1 MIRPGFW
8 TGTTGMT
15 TTIRFNGRTS
25 ADQVL
30 AGHDLSARTVL
41 VTGANGGIGFETAR
55 ALAAAGA
62 RVLLGCR
69 NRTTGEDAVARI
81 RAHHPQARADFLALD
96 LGSLASVRT
105 ACASLAGTALDTI
118 ICNAGLI
125 APSYAQTAEGFEKTV
140 GVCHVG
146 HFALVQGLLPQLLA
160 NAASRVVMV
169 ASESHRS
176 PATLDFDNFPSR
188 EKGYFAMRSYGQ
200 AKLCNVLMANELQ
213 RRYAAQGLMACSLHP
228 GTMVTTNIGSESAL
242 VRFAMKL
249 VSPFTKDCN
258 QGAATS
264 VWAVV
269 HEPAAELGAQ
279 YLRDCRIDRATP
291 EGRDA
296 QVAAKLWDLSE
307 RWLAEHPAR

>member
-1 MIRPGFW
+1 
-8 TGTTGMT
+8 MT
-15 TTIRFNGRTS
+15 TTPRFNGRSS
-25 ADQVL
+25 ADDVL
-30 AGHDLSARTVL
+30 AGRDLSARNVL

-69 NRTTGEDAVARI
+69 NRAAGEDAVARI
-81 RAHHPQARADFLALD
+81 RARHPQARAEFVALD
-96 LGSLASVRT
+96 LASLASVRA
-105 ACASLAGTALDTI
+105 ACASLAGMALDTI

-160 NAASRVVMV
+160 NPASRVVMV

-188 EKGYFAMRSYGQ
+188 EKGYFAMRAYGQ

-213 RRYAAQGLMACSLHP
+213 RRYGAEGLMACSLHP

-264 VWAVV
+264 VWAAV
-269 HEPAAELGAQ
+269 HEPAAELGGE
-279 YLRDCRIDRATP
+279 YLRDCRLDRATP

-296 QVAAKLWDLSE
+296 GVATRLWEMSE
-307 RWLAEHPAR
+307 RWLAERAPR

>member
-1 MIRPGFW
+1 MILPGFW
-8 TGTTGMT
+8 TGTSGMT
-15 TTIRFNGRTS
+15 TKTQFNGRST

-30 AGHDLSARTVL
+30 AGRDLSARTVL
-41 VTGANGGIGFETAR
+41 VTGANGGIGFDTAR

-62 RVLLGCR
+62 RVLLACR
-69 NRTTGEDAVARI
+69 NREAGENAVARI
-81 RAHHPQARADFLALD
+81 RTRHPQARAEFLPLD
-96 LGSLASVRT
+96 LASLASVRA
-105 ACASLAGTALDTI
+105 ACATLSADALDTI
-118 ICNAGLI
+118 ICNAGLM
-125 APSYAQTAEGFEKTV
+125 APSYALTAEGFEKTV

-160 NAASRVVMV
+160 SGAPRVVMV
-169 ASESHRS
+169 ASESHRA
-176 PATLDFDNFPSR
+176 PATLDFDNFPTR

-213 RRYAAQGLMACSLHP
+213 RRYGAQGLMSCSLHP

-264 VWAVV
+264 VWAAV
-269 HEPAAELGAQ
+269 HEPAVELAAQ

-296 QVAAKLWDLSE
+296 QVAGKLWDLSE
-307 RWLAEHPAR
+307 LWLAEHAAR

>member
-1 MIRPGFW
+1 
-8 TGTTGMT
+8 MT
-15 TTIRFNGRTS
+15 TTTRLNGRS
-25 ADQVL
+25 RADEVL
-30 AGHDLSARTVL
+30 AGHDLASRNVL

-69 NRTTGEDAVARI
+69 NRAAGEDAVTRI
-81 RAHHPQARADFLALD
+81 RAHHPQARAEFLPLD
-96 LGSLASVRT
+96 LASLESVRE
-105 ACASLAGTALDTI
+105 ACALLAGTPLDTLV
-118 ICNAGLI
+118 CNAGLI
-125 APSYAQTAEGFEKTV
+125 APSYAETAEGFEKTV
-140 GVCHVG
+140 GVCHIG

-160 NAASRVVMV
+160 NARSRVVMV

-213 RRYAAQGLMACSLHP
+213 RRYSGQGLMACSLHP

-264 VWAVV
+264 VWAAV

-296 QVAAKLWDLSE
+296 QVAARLWDVSE
-307 RWLAEHPAR
+307 RWLAESGSR

>member
-1 MIRPGFW
+1 
-8 TGTTGMT
+8 MT
-15 TTIRFNGRTS
+15 ASTRWNGRTS
-25 ADQVL
+25 ADELL
-30 AGHDLSARTVL
+30 AGRDLSARTVL
-41 VTGANGGIGFETAR
+41 VTGANAGIGFETAR

-69 NRTTGEDAVARI
+69 NRDAGEDAVARI
-81 RAHHPQARADFLALD
+81 RTRHPSARAELVALD
-96 LGSLASVRT
+96 LASLDSVRA
-105 ACASLAGTALDTI
+105 ACASLAGTGLDTI

-125 APSYAQTAEGFEKTV
+125 APSYAETAEALEKTV
-140 GVCHVG
+140 GVCHFG
-146 HFALVQGLLPQLLA
+146 HFALVQGLMPQLLS
-160 NAASRVVMV
+160 NRASRVVMV

-176 PATLDFDNFPSR
+176 PARLDFDNFPSR

-213 RRYAAQGLMACSLHP
+213 RRYGAQGLMACSLHP

-264 VWAVV
+264 VWAAV
-269 HEPAAELGAQ
+269 HEPAAELGAH
-279 YLRDCRIDRATP
+279 YLRDCRIDRATS

-296 QVAAKLWDLSE
+296 QVAGRLWEISE
-307 RWLAEHPAR
+307 RWLAEHAPH